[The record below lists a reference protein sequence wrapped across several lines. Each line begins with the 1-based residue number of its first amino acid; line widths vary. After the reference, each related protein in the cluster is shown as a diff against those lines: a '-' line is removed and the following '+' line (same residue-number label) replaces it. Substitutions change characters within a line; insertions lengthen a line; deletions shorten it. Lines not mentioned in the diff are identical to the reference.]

1 MINNTFYSHSQET
14 AKGRVGTKRL
24 KFHIE
29 GVSQKAIGSFHFT
42 SFSFPLAHLKELLF
56 NVCKFHDLGKYT
68 AYFQNYL
75 LKKRKVESELK
86 KHSRVGA
93 YAIFE
98 KYKKEE
104 DIIFSVF
111 AYFLIISH
119 HSDLIDILE
128 YGFKEENN
136 LDRYQESFEAQ
147 KKSIV
152 NCIEEIKNEIG
163 CSNLSVLLNI
173 PEFDAYRKEVRK
185 IQKDKAHIQH
195 YFLINYLFSLLIEAD
210 KLDASDT
217 PVYNRLPIFSGSVDI
232 ILAKKQ
238 KTDTSVLRNQV
249 RKTVIQKLELPDI
262 LQRKIFT
269 LTAPTGVGKTLTA
282 LDFALKLREKIYKTE
297 NYLPQIIYA
306 LPFINIIEQGLD
318 EYQKTMPGVNIL
330 AHYQYADIFENVTS
344 KKENE
349 EENDTDYHKK
359 LMQLDTWQSDIV
371 ITSFVQFFQ
380 TLIGNKNKI
389 LKKFNH
395 LAGAIVILD
404 EVQTLRLE
412 QIPLIGASLYYL
424 SKFLGTRILLMTA
437 TKPKIFE
444 LAYREIL
451 KDEKN
456 INSIDEQDKQFFNK
470 GEPEYLELLHNNKN
484 IYESYKRTK
493 IVPRIKDKLK
503 DEQKFIEQIFSKEW
517 SERNNPSCLLVVN
530 KVSRSI
536 ALHRAVKDYLTK
548 NNLSNPLYYLSTNIV
563 PCHRLKIIQKIKE
576 DLNPLKPKFPILIS
590 TQVVEAGV
598 DLDFDMGF
606 RDLAPIDSIVQVAG
620 RINRQANPQN
630 PEREHLPLFV
640 IDFGDCEKIYGRLT
654 KYKSEQAM
662 LNKDEIFESD
672 YLNLVDTYFSELT
685 AQNTISFDYSRDI
698 FQAMKTLKYDGEETS
713 VSSFEIIKEQKNV
726 CSVFIEVDEVGTKA
740 KEAFLGILESSK
752 ENANAKK
759 QYFDKNFKKDF
770 NQRIIS
776 VPHYYT
782 QGLEPIHEKV
792 DNILIVLSE
801 NLEKRYNSNT
811 GFIRDSKI
819 AETHTMML

>member
-1 MINNTFYSHSQET
+1 MINNIFYSHAKET
-14 AKGRVGTKRL
+14 ANGRVGTKRL
-24 KFHIE
+24 KVHIE
-29 GVSQKAIGSFHFT
+29 GVSKKANENFHLT
-42 SFSFPLAHLKELLF
+42 NFSFQLDHLKDLLV

-68 AYFQNYL
+68 NYFQNYL
-75 LKKRKVESELK
+75 LKKGKVESELK

-104 DIIFSVF
+104 NITFSVF

-119 HSDLIDILE
+119 HSDLIDISH
-128 YGFKEENN
+128 YGFKERSNS
-136 LDRYQESFEAQ
+136 DKYKESFEVQ

-152 NCIEEIKNEIG
+152 NCIEEIKSEIDYAD
-163 CSNLSVLLNI
+163 LAVLLNI
-173 PEFDAYRKEVRK
+173 PEFSVYRKEVRE
-185 IQKDKAHIQH
+185 IQKSKAHIQH

-217 PVYNRLPIFSGSVDI
+217 PVYNRLPIFSASVEI
-232 ILAKKQ
+232 ILEKKP
-238 KTDTSVLRNQV
+238 KTDTSELRNAV
-249 RKTVIQKLELPDI
+249 RKTVIQKLEQRHI
-262 LQRKIFT
+262 LQQKIFT

-282 LDFALKLREKIYKTE
+282 LDFALKLREKIYQTE
-297 NYLPQIIYA
+297 KYLPQIIYA

-330 AHYQYADIFENVTS
+330 AHYQYADIFENVIN
-344 KKENE
+344 KRNDNE

-380 TLIGNKNKI
+380 TLIGNRNKI

-395 LAGAIVILD
+395 LAGAIIILD

-424 SKFLGTRILLMTA
+424 SKFLGIRILLMTA

-456 INSIDEQDKQFFNK
+456 INSLDEQDKHFFNNGK
-470 GEPEYLELLHNNKN
+470 PEYLELLHDNKN

-493 IVPRIKDKLK
+493 IVPRITSRLK
-503 DEQKFIEQIFSKEW
+503 DEQEFIEHIFDKEW
-517 SERNNPSCLLVVN
+517 SERKRPSCLIVVN

-536 ALHRAVKDYLTK
+536 SLHDSVKEYLAE

-563 PCHRLKIIQKIKE
+563 PCDRLKIIKKIKE
-576 DLNPLKPKFPILIS
+576 DLNPKFPILIS

-620 RINRQANPQN
+620 RINRQANPQE
-630 PEREHLPLFV
+630 PERKHLPLFV
-640 IDFGDCEKIYGRLT
+640 IDFGDCEKIYGTIT
-654 KYKSEQAM
+654 KQQSSKALLQKEGNEFLEA
-662 LNKDEIFESD
+662 E
-672 YLNLVDTYFSELT
+672 YLNIVNDYFST
-685 AQNTISFDYSRDI
+685 VSDKSSFDYSRDI
-698 FQAMKTLKYDGEETS
+698 FEAMKTLRYDGGENS

-726 CSVFIEVDEVGTKA
+726 YSVYVEVDEAATDA
-740 KEAFLGILESSK
+740 KKAFLEMINATK
-752 ENANAKK
+752 EDANDLK
-759 QYFDKNFKKDF
+759 QDFDKHFKKDF

-776 VPHYYT
+776 VPNYYT
-782 QGLEPIHEKV
+782 KHLSPIHPTIE
-792 DNILIVLSE
+792 NILIVLKE
-801 NLEKRYNSNT
+801 DLEKLYNTET
-811 GFIRDSKI
+811 GFIRNSQVQEI
-819 AETHTMML
+819 HTLML

>member
-1 MINNTFYSHSQET
+1 MINNIFYSHSKVT
-14 AKGRVGTKRL
+14 ADGRVGTKRL
-24 KFHIE
+24 KVHIE
-29 GVSQKAIGSFHFT
+29 GVSKKATDNFHLT
-42 SFSFPLAHLKELLF
+42 NFSFQLAHLKDLLV

-75 LKKRKVESELK
+75 LKKGKVENELK

-104 DIIFSVF
+104 DITFSVF

-119 HSDLIDILE
+119 HSDLIDISE
-128 YGFKEENN
+128 YGFKERNN
-136 LDRYQESFEAQ
+136 SDKYKESFEAQ
-147 KKSIV
+147 KRSIL
-152 NCIEEIKNEIG
+152 NFINEIKSEIDFY
-163 CSNLSVLLNI
+163 NLPLLLNI
-173 PEFDAYRKEVRK
+173 PEFKIYRNEVRE
-185 IQKDKAHIQH
+185 IQKAKAHIQH

-217 PVYNRLPIFSGSVDI
+217 PVYKRLPIFSASVDI
-232 ILAKKQ
+232 ALEKKP
-238 KTDTSVLRNQV
+238 KTDTSDLRNDV

-282 LDFALKLREKIYKTE
+282 LDFALKLREKIYQTE
-297 NYLPQIIYA
+297 KYLPQIIYA

-330 AHYQYADIFENVTS
+330 AHYQYADIFENVT
-344 KKENE
+344 KRNE
-349 EENDTDYHKK
+349 EENDTDYHKR
-359 LMQLDTWQSDIV
+359 LMQLDTWQSDVV

-424 SKFLGTRILLMTA
+424 SKFLNTRVLIMTA

-456 INSIDEQDKQFFNK
+456 INDLDEQDKQFFNK
-470 GEPEYLELLHNNKN
+470 GEPEYLELLHDNKN

-493 IVPRIKDKLK
+493 IVPRITSKLK
-503 DEQKFIEQIFSKEW
+503 DEQEFIEQIFDKEW
-517 SERNNPSCLLVVN
+517 PERNSPSCLIVLN

-536 ALHRAVKDYLTK
+536 ALHDAVKEYLAE

-576 DLNPLKPKFPILIS
+576 DLNPQNSKFPILIS

-620 RINRQANPQN
+620 RINRQANPRE

-640 IDFGDCEKIYGRLT
+640 IDFGDCEKIYGTIT
-654 KYKSEQAM
+654 KQQSSKALLQKEGNEFLEAEYLNMVNNYFSTVSDKSSF
-662 LNKDEIFESD
+662 DDSREIFE
-672 YLNLVDTYFSELT
+672 
-685 AQNTISFDYSRDI
+685 
-698 FQAMKTLKYDGEETS
+698 AMKTLKYDGEGNS

-726 CSVFIEVDEVGTKA
+726 YSVFVEIDEVGTVA
-740 KEAFLGILESSK
+740 KQAFLAIINATK
-752 ENANAKK
+752 EDGNDLK
-759 QYFDKNFKKDF
+759 QDFDKHFKKDF

-776 VPHYYT
+776 VPNYYT
-782 QGLEPIHEKV
+782 KHLSLIYPTVE
-792 DNILIVLSE
+792 NILIVPKE
-801 NLEKRYNSNT
+801 DLEKFYDPKT
-811 GFIRDSKI
+811 GFVRDSKVKEI
-819 AETHTMML
+819 HTLML